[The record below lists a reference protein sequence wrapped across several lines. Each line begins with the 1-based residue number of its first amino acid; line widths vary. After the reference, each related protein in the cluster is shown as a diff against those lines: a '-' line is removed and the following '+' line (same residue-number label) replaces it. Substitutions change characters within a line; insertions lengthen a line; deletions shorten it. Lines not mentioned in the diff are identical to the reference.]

1 MKHCYPYY
9 KVFNSYSLLQMA
21 DEKVLWPQA
30 ADAVETATPEEEKV
44 LGADVVPVEE
54 APKKKASKK
63 KKEEPAEVD
72 EPEELK
78 EIEAGNV
85 QCAVTE
91 VTPPP
96 IEPMDLR
103 PFAEIGW
110 KKYYIDSD
118 NSDLLEDVVG
128 GKEKNL
134 ATGQWEDKMFK
145 YLPAKH
151 IYTLMDALFDTYDFK
166 SEPMK
171 FTWEEYVVSKKKYN
185 NSTKK
190 WEDAQETMRVYEKT
204 VRIVTTVKVS
214 EYENVVRETIGYA
227 QGVAWLGILTNDSAR
242 NGFANK
248 LAFRARKEALKN
260 LWKVFRT
267 YDYED
272 ENEFIPEETTWVA
285 GKAIAEVA
293 EAVGPVAQEA
303 AKQEQASNESQ
314 AAREAIVGKL
324 LSIKDFFSS
333 NAEFTEEEMTKAM
346 FAVKADLGITAE
358 KKIAMDEFKKIY
370 NELKEKAK
378 K

>member
-1 MKHCYPYY
+1 MPE
-9 KVFNSYSLLQMA
+9 
-21 DEKVLWPQA
+21 EKVLWPQA
-30 ADAVETATPEEEKV
+30 EDAVETVTPEKEKT
-44 LGADVVPVEE
+44 LAEQPVEKE
-54 APKKKASKK
+54 APKKRTSKK
-63 KKEEPAEVD
+63 KKEEVN

-78 EIEAGNV
+78 EIEAGNFK
-85 QCAVTE
+85 CTVTE

-96 IEPMDLR
+96 IEPVELR
-103 PFAEIGW
+103 PHATINGKDYF
-110 KKYYIDSD
+110 IDSD
-118 NSDLLEDVVG
+118 NSDLLEDVAG
-128 GKEKNL
+128 GKTKNPQ
-134 ATGQWEDKMFK
+134 TGQWEEQTFK

-171 FTWEEYVVSKKKYN
+171 YTWEEYVVTKKKYN
-185 NSTKK
+185 ASTKK
-190 WEDAQETMRVYEKT
+190 WEDAQDTVRVYEKT

-214 EYENVVRETIGYA
+214 EYENMVGETVGYA

-272 ENEFIPEETTWVA
+272 EIEFIPEETTSVA

-303 AKQEQASNESQ
+303 AKQDKASNESQ
-314 AAREAIVGKL
+314 AAREAIAGKL
-324 LSIKDFFSS
+324 LSIKDFFASD
-333 NAEFTEEEMTKAM
+333 AEFTEEEMTKAM
-346 FAVKADLGITAE
+346 FAVKADLWIDAT
-358 KKIAMDEFKKIY
+358 KKIQMDEFKKIY
-370 NELKEKAK
+370 NDLKAKAK

>member
-44 LGADVVPVEE
+44 LGADVAPVEE

-63 KKEEPAEVD
+63 KVEKVE

-78 EIEAGNV
+78 DIEAGNV
-85 QCAVTE
+85 QCTVTE

-128 GKEKNL
+128 GKEKNPT
-134 ATGQWEDKMFK
+134 TGQWEDKMFK

-171 FTWEEYVVSKKKYN
+171 FTWEEYVVTKKKYN

-214 EYENVVRETIGYA
+214 EYENVVRETVGYA
-227 QGVAWLGILTNDSAR
+227 QWVAWLGILTNDSAR

-272 ENEFIPEETTWVA
+272 ENEFVAEETTGVA

-293 EAVGPVAQEA
+293 EATGPVAQEA
-303 AKQEQASNESQ
+303 QKQKETSNEAQ
-314 AAREAIVGKL
+314 EWREAIAGL
-324 LSIKDFFSS
+324 LIQIKDFFTTG
-333 NAEFTEEEMTKAM
+333 AEFTEEELTKAM
-346 FAVKADLGITAE
+346 FAVKADLWIDAT
-358 KKIAMDEFKKIY
+358 KKVAMDEFKKIY

>member
-1 MKHCYPYY
+1 
-9 KVFNSYSLLQMA
+9 MA

-30 ADAVETATPEEEKV
+30 TDAVETATPEEEKV
-44 LGADVVPVEE
+44 LGAEVAPVEE

-63 KKEEPAEVD
+63 KVEKVE

-78 EIEAGNV
+78 DIEAGNV
-85 QCAVTE
+85 QCTVTE

-103 PFAEIGW
+103 PHATING
-110 KKYYIDSD
+110 KDYYIDSD
-118 NSDLLEDVVG
+118 NSDLLEDVAG
-128 GKEKNL
+128 GKTKNPQ
-134 ATGQWEDKMFK
+134 TGQWEDQTFK
-145 YLPAKH
+145 YLPARH

-171 FTWEEYVVSKKKYN
+171 YTWEEYGITKKKYN
-185 NSTKK
+185 AQSKK
-190 WEDAQETMRVYEKT
+190 WEDVQETVRVYEKT

-214 EYENVVRETIGYA
+214 EYENVVRETVGYA

-272 ENEFIPEETTWVA
+272 ENEFVAEETTGVA

-293 EAVGPVAQEA
+293 AATGPVAQEA
-303 AKQEQASNESQ
+303 QKQKETSNEAQ
-314 AAREAIVGKL
+314 EWREAIAGL
-324 LSIKDFFSS
+324 LIQIKDFFSTG
-333 NAEFTEEEMTKAM
+333 AEFTEEELTKAM
-346 FAVKADLGITAE
+346 FAVKADLWIDAT
-358 KKIAMDEFKKIY
+358 KKVAMDEFKKIY

>member
-1 MKHCYPYY
+1 
-9 KVFNSYSLLQMA
+9 MA

-30 ADAVETATPEEEKV
+30 TDAVETATPEEEKV
-44 LGADVVPVEE
+44 LGAEVAPVEE

-63 KKEEPAEVD
+63 KVEKVE

-78 EIEAGNV
+78 DIE
-85 QCAVTE
+85 E

-103 PFAEIGW
+103 PHATING
-110 KKYYIDSD
+110 KDYYIDSD
-118 NSDLLEDVVG
+118 NSDLLEDVAG
-128 GKEKNL
+128 GKTKNPQ
-134 ATGQWEDKMFK
+134 TGQWEDQTFK
-145 YLPAKH
+145 YLPARH

-171 FTWEEYVVSKKKYN
+171 YTWEEYGITKKKYN
-185 NSTKK
+185 AQSKK
-190 WEDAQETMRVYEKT
+190 WEDVQETVRVYEKT

-214 EYENVVRETIGYA
+214 EYENVVRETVGYA

-272 ENEFIPEETTWVA
+272 ENEFVAEETTGVA

-293 EAVGPVAQEA
+293 AATGPVAQEA
-303 AKQEQASNESQ
+303 QKQKETSNEAQ
-314 AAREAIVGKL
+314 EWREAIAGL
-324 LSIKDFFSS
+324 LIQIKDFFSTG
-333 NAEFTEEEMTKAM
+333 AEFTEEELTKAM
-346 FAVKADLGITAE
+346 FAVKADLWIDAT
-358 KKIAMDEFKKIY
+358 KKVAMDEFKKIY

>member
-1 MKHCYPYY
+1 MPE
-9 KVFNSYSLLQMA
+9 
-21 DEKVLWPQA
+21 EKVLWPQA
-30 ADAVETATPEEEKV
+30 SDAVEEVTPEEAEALAPAEANTESATEEVAK
-44 LGADVVPVEE
+44 EE
-54 APKKKASKK
+54 APKKRATKK
-63 KKEEPAEVD
+63 KVEKVE

-78 EIEAGNV
+78 DIEAGNV
-85 QCAVTE
+85 QCTVTE

-103 PFAEIGW
+103 PHATING
-110 KKYYIDSD
+110 KDYYIDSD
-118 NSDLLEDVVG
+118 NSDLLEDVAG
-128 GKEKNL
+128 GKVKNPQ
-134 ATGQWEDKMFK
+134 TGQWEEQTFK
-145 YLPAKH
+145 YLPARH

-171 FTWEEYVVSKKKYN
+171 YTWEEYGITKKKYN
-185 NSTKK
+185 AQSKK
-190 WEDAQETMRVYEKT
+190 WEDVQETIRVYEKT
-204 VRIVTTVKVS
+204 VRITTTVKIS
-214 EYENVVRETIGYA
+214 EYENIVRETVGYA

-272 ENEFIPEETTWVA
+272 ESEFIPEETTSVA

-314 AAREAIVGKL
+314 EAREAIVGKL

-333 NAEFTEEEMTKAM
+333 DAEFTEEEMTKAM
-346 FAVKADLGITAE
+346 FAVKADLWIDAT
-358 KKIAMDEFKKIY
+358 KKIQMDEFKKIY
-370 NELKEKAK
+370 NELKAKAK